1 MDASIDLKWSCLH
14 SRLIC
19 STLFVWCFDK
29 IRMNVTSR
37 SQIKKKSP
45 GEVNFIDPDLVLQ
58 LCSQFFTKGFL
69 YGFAFEPRI

>member
-1 MDASIDLKWSCLH
+1 
-14 SRLIC
+14 
-19 STLFVWCFDK
+19 
-29 IRMNVTSR
+29 MNVTSR